1 MKRQTKLI
9 TAFAAATAAFA
20 LSANA
25 AGTIVGVTG
34 ITGHDGGNW
43 PSYHG
48 HLTDMVNGS
57 NSTLIPTGDVV
68 TSGMTLID
76 PADPATWT
84 FAGNY
89 QKTWHAN
96 SVLDPV
102 FHVDDNPNPALN
114 DKIGWVVMDFGS
126 VLANLE
132 NAYLWASGGAGD
144 AEKVNGYNL
153 YYSSGAG
160 IDGLPAMPTSKG
172 KTGDYDFSSGD
183 WTLLTAGN
191 IGTSAGAL
199 DSTVALGGISA
210 QYIGIEITSLHGAG
224 SRMAIGQVEFTAAVP
239 EPTTTALL
247 GLGGLALIFRR
258 RK

>member
-1 MKRQTKLI
+1 MKKTKLI

-43 PSYHG
+43 PAYHG

-57 NSTLIPTGDVV
+57 NSTLIATGDVV
-68 TSGMTLID
+68 TTGMTMGD

-84 FAGNY
+84 WSGNY
-89 QKTWHAN
+89 QQTWHAN
-96 SVLDPV
+96 SQLDSTTSINNK
-102 FHVDDNPNPALN
+102 F
-114 DKIGWVVMDFGS
+114 GWVVVDFGS
-126 VLANLE
+126 VVDNLE
-132 NAYLWASGGAGD
+132 NAYLWASGGAPNS
-144 AEKVNGYNL
+144 EKVNGYNL
-153 YYSSGAG
+153 HYSSGAG
-160 IDGLPAMPTSKG
+160 IDGLPAMPQSKG
-172 KTGDYDFSSGD
+172 TTGDYDFSSGD
-183 WTLLTAGN
+183 WTLISAGN
-191 IGTSAGAL
+191 LGTAAGAL

-210 QYIGIEITSLHGAG
+210 QYIGIEITSMHGVDD
-224 SRMAIGQVEFTAAVP
+224 RMAIGQVEFTAAVP

-247 GLGGLALIFRR
+247 GLGGLALILRR